1 MVRLVCLMLIVATY
15 FLSIIDMQTL
25 FAVECKTDW
34 GGYQDPW
41 WLTMSENVVM
51 VNICLVCISSSQQ

>member
-1 MVRLVCLMLIVATY
+1 MLIVATLY

-25 FAVECKTDW
+25 FDGECKTDW
-34 GGYQDPW
+34 GGHQDPW

-51 VNICLVCISSSQQ
+51 VNICLVCISSPQQ